1 MNAQKLVQVKS
12 NYMTF
17 PSELLSQMMGDY
29 IEGQP
34 YKSEL
39 IYQFKALLNNQTPP
53 CPLNSKEREI
63 LNLLR
68 QGLTN
73 CQVLK
78 NAGLSQSSYFLEM
91 IYRKL
96 GARNKFEAICIAE
109 NEGWLHA
116 CEIKPF
122 QILNAPKKSLTAN
135 ENLEIRQQGY
145 SFRYEMKDGVLTK
158 CAVMTLKKW
167 STFKDDWRRQKFNF
181 LRGNNS
187 ADRWVHIEGTNYPVI
202 TITGS

>member
-1 MNAQKLVQVKS
+1 MKAQKLVQVKN

-17 PSELLSQMMGDY
+17 PSELLSQMMGDC
-29 IEGQP
+29 IEDQP

-39 IYQFKALLNNQTPP
+39 FCQFKALLNNQSPP
-53 CPLNSKEREI
+53 CPLNPKEREI

-73 CQVLK
+73 CQALK
-78 NAGLSQSSYFLEM
+78 SAGLSQSSYFMEM

-109 NEGWLHA
+109 SEGWLNA

-145 SFRYEMKDGVLTK
+145 SFRFEMKDGILTK
-158 CAVMTLKKW
+158 CALMTLKKW
-167 STFKDDWRRQKFNF
+167 STFKDDWRRQAFNF

-187 ADRWVHIEGTNYPVI
+187 ADRWIHIAGTNYPVI
-202 TITGS
+202 IVTG